1 MPAAFMTRGEN
12 MDIDFLQLALMYA
25 LFFSFAFLGAGIAHL
40 ITMAV
45 RKFRS
50 KRYGGTDRW
59 NAD

>member
-1 MPAAFMTRGEN
+1 MTRGEN

-45 RKFRS
+45 RKFRGRQS
-50 KRYGGTDRW
+50 GGTDRW

>member
-1 MPAAFMTRGEN
+1 MPAAFMTKGVN

-50 KRYGGTDRW
+50 NRYGGTDRW
-59 NAD
+59 KAD

>member
-1 MPAAFMTRGEN
+1 

-45 RKFRS
+45 RKFRE
-50 KRYGGTDRW
+50 KRYGGTGKW

>member
-1 MPAAFMTRGEN
+1 

-25 LFFSFAFLGAGIAHL
+25 LFFSFAFLGAAIAHL

-45 RKFRS
+45 RKFRA

>member
-1 MPAAFMTRGEN
+1 